1 MKQCRRHKADT
12 AVEAIVQAYTCLKR
26 QARVMLRDSGVDLT
40 LEQVFTLFILEE
52 KSGWSLGEIAE
63 LLDRDKTTVTRMIDG
78 LENRNLVIRVQ
89 DELDRRKKLTYLTN
103 EGRQKLKQIERFSP
117 LMEKKATAGLSEEE
131 IRSTKAVLD
140 IVAMNLDDE

>member
-1 MKQCRRHKADT
+1 
-12 AVEAIVQAYTCLKR
+12 
-26 QARVMLRDSGVDLT
+26 MLRDSGVDLT